1 MHDTLLEN
9 VKAWVDECVIN
20 ETSIYIKGWT
30 FHNDLP
36 LLQLR
41 VSGDSHNEFTDAN
54 ERFDVNQFYNK
65 YDMILCGWSCT
76 YPAIETIWL
85 EALLD
90 GKWTKVLKLHN
101 VEKVVNNNE
110 MIPQINDNTCSFIVV
125 DNFYKNPDEVR
136 DFALKQ
142 EFIEHVNYHKGKR
155 TDKLFKFSGL
165 KEQFEKLLG
174 RKIKNW
180 ETHGTNGCFQYC
192 IGGDQLVYHNDFQTY
207 AGLIYLTPDAPPQ
220 SGTTFYRSKYTK
232 KMKVD
237 NGESNI
243 VFQNGFLDST
253 QFEVV
258 DVVGNVYNRLVLFD
272 AQFIHA
278 ASCYFGHTASNGRLF
293 QLFFFDFE

>member
-1 MHDTLLEN
+1 MHDTLLSN
-9 VKAWVDECVIN
+9 VKAFLDEIVFIEN
-20 ETSIYIKGWT
+20 TIYVKGWA

-36 LLQLR
+36 LIQTR
-41 VSGDSHNEFTDAN
+41 VAGEKYKELTNVHD
-54 ERFDVNQFYNK
+54 RQDVNQHYNK
-65 YDMILCGWSCT
+65 YDMILCGWDCT
-76 YPAIETIWL
+76 YSSIEEIWL
-85 EALLD
+85 EILLN
-90 GKWTKVLKLHN
+90 GEWIKILKLYTHDKKESP
-101 VEKVVNNNE
+101 V
-110 MIPQINDNTCSFIVV
+110 INDNTCSFIVV

-136 DFALKQ
+136 EFALKQ

-155 TDKLFKFSGL
+155 TDKLFKFLGL
-165 KEQFEKLLG
+165 KEKFETLLG

-258 DVVGNVYNRLVLFD
+258 DVIGNVYNRLVLFD